1 MATHGA
7 SIKRSSFHGFTIV
20 ELLIVVVVIAILAA
34 IVVVSY
40 NGITR
45 SAAEASLKSDLR
57 NSASLIEAAKDETG
71 STTYPTTPSEAKLA
85 KSQDNTVTYIS
96 KPYGYCISGVN
107 ARTNKTFVIKSATKV
122 ISEGNCDVAV
132 TTVAGSTSG
141 YLDGTGTAAQF
152 AAPAGI
158 AAGTDGTLYV
168 SDRGNKRIR
177 KISTD
182 GTVSLLSGTG
192 ASGQTNGS
200 ATSSQYNQPGKLSLD
215 SAGTLYVSDNSSHV
229 VRKVNT
235 STGASSAFAGIG
247 GVCNYGRGNYTDG
260 TSAVAQLDGPLDIA
274 IDSNGIFY
282 IAESFSNRI
291 RAVQPNGTVS
301 TYAGSGALNSC
312 LASSAAAGSANG
324 DRLSATFSSMTDILI
339 DKNDTIYVS
348 ESPNNDIRTI
358 SKDGIVSTFTSGLTG
373 ALQPKAMLMDNQGT
387 IYTAGL
393 HGIYSITPSGVISLV
408 AGSVSFGYADG
419 SATTARFNTIG
430 DISLS
435 NDQTALYIAD
445 TANNR
450 IRKLSL

>member
-1 MATHGA
+1 MAIHHA
-7 SIKRSSFHGFTIV
+7 SIKRSTFRGFTIV

-45 SAAEASLKSDLR
+45 AAAETSLKSDLR
-57 NSASLIEAAKDETG
+57 NSSSLIEATKAESG
-71 STTYPTTPSEAKLA
+71 SATYPTIPSEAKLA

-152 AAPAGI
+152 AAPSGI

-168 SDRGNKRIR
+168 SDKGNKRIR
-177 KISTD
+177 QISTD

-200 ATSSQYNQPGKLSLD
+200 AATSQFNQPGKLTLD
-215 SAGTLYVSDNSSHV
+215 SAGTLYVSDNTNHL
-229 VRKVNT
+229 VRKIDT
-235 STGASSAFAGIG
+235 STGATSPFAGIG
-247 GVCNYGRGNYTDG
+247 GVCNFGRGGLTDG
-260 TSAVAQLDGPLDIA
+260 SSAVAKLDGPVDIA
-274 IDSNGIFY
+274 SDSNGTFY
-282 IAESFSNRI
+282 IAENFSNRI

-312 LASSAAAGSANG
+312 LASSAANGSGNG
-324 DRLSATFSSMTDILI
+324 DRLSATFSSMTDILV

-358 SKDGIVSTFTSGLTG
+358 SKDGTVSTFTSSLTG
-373 ALQPKAMLMDNQGT
+373 ALQPKAMVMDNQGT
-387 IYTAGL
+387 IYSAGN
-393 HGIYSITPSGVISLV
+393 HGIYSITSAGVVALV

-419 SATTARFNTIG
+419 SASAARFNTIG